1 MKETA
6 YKEKLQVGRGGKR
19 KCGGSECLAYLVV
32 LAKGKENED
41 VDAARARATMLLT
54 SQSRP
59 KKSLARLCRW
69 LDYLGWPPRPLAA
82 AQPGDLAESG
92 SAGALGAT

>member
-41 VDAARARATMLLT
+41 VDAAIAVVVGE
-54 SQSRP
+54 
-59 KKSLARLCRW
+59 W
-69 LDYLGWPPRPLAA
+69 
-82 AQPGDLAESG
+82 
-92 SAGALGAT
+92 